1 LLWKSDD
8 IRVGTDRYRRT
19 SVLLFVGENMEEDGK
34 TIFYTVLKDGAKA
47 GEFKVLSLGI
57 EQIKR
62 TCDVWGLDIFR
73 YQIVR
78 NDTREVV
85 WDGRSIDSSS

>member
-1 LLWKSDD
+1 
-8 IRVGTDRYRRT
+8 
-19 SVLLFVGENMEEDGK
+19 MEDGK
-34 TIFYTVLKDGAKA
+34 TIFCTVFKDGAKA

-62 TCDVWGLDIFR
+62 TCDVWGLDIYR

-78 NDTREVV
+78 NDSGEVV
-85 WDGRSIDSSS
+85 WDGRSVYSSR

>member
-1 LLWKSDD
+1 
-8 IRVGTDRYRRT
+8 
-19 SVLLFVGENMEEDGK
+19 MEEDGK
-34 TIFYTVLKDGAKA
+34 TIFYTVLRDGAKA

-62 TCDVWGLDIFR
+62 TCDVWALDIFR

>member
-1 LLWKSDD
+1 
-8 IRVGTDRYRRT
+8 
-19 SVLLFVGENMEEDGK
+19 MEEDGK
-34 TIFYTVLKDGAKA
+34 TIFYTVFRDGAKA

-73 YQIVR
+73 YQIIR

-85 WDGRSIDSSS
+85 WDGRSVYGAS

>member
-1 LLWKSDD
+1 
-8 IRVGTDRYRRT
+8 
-19 SVLLFVGENMEEDGK
+19 MEEDGK
-34 TIFYTVLKDGAKA
+34 TIFYTVLKDGAKV

-62 TCDVWGLDIFR
+62 TCDAWQLDLFR

-78 NDTREVV
+78 NDSGEVV
-85 WDGRSIDSSS
+85 WDGRLVYRSS

>member
-1 LLWKSDD
+1 
-8 IRVGTDRYRRT
+8 
-19 SVLLFVGENMEEDGK
+19 MQEDGK
-34 TIFYTVLKDGAKA
+34 TIFYTVFKDGAKT

-62 TCDVWGLDIFR
+62 TCDVWGLDIYR

-78 NDTREVV
+78 NDNGEVV
-85 WDGRSIDSSS
+85 WDGRDQYTARAEK

>member
-1 LLWKSDD
+1 
-8 IRVGTDRYRRT
+8 
-19 SVLLFVGENMEEDGK
+19 MEEDGK
-34 TIFYTVLKDGAKA
+34 TIFYTVLRDGSKS

-73 YQIVR
+73 YQIIR

-85 WDGRSIDSSS
+85 WDGRSVDSAS

>member
-1 LLWKSDD
+1 
-8 IRVGTDRYRRT
+8 
-19 SVLLFVGENMEEDGK
+19 MQEDGK
-34 TIFYTVLKDGAKA
+34 TIFYTVLKDGAIA

-62 TCDVWGLDIFR
+62 TCDVWELDIYR

-78 NDTREVV
+78 NDTGEIV
-85 WDGRSIDSSS
+85 WDGRLYEPGST

>member
-1 LLWKSDD
+1 
-8 IRVGTDRYRRT
+8 
-19 SVLLFVGENMEEDGK
+19 MQEDGK
-34 TIFYTVLKDGAKA
+34 TILYTVFKDGAKA

-62 TCDVWGLDIFR
+62 TCDVWGLEIFR
-73 YQIVR
+73 YQIIR

-85 WDGRSIDSSS
+85 WDGRSVDSSC

>member
-1 LLWKSDD
+1 
-8 IRVGTDRYRRT
+8 
-19 SVLLFVGENMEEDGK
+19 MQEDGK
-34 TIFYTVLKDGAKA
+34 TIFYTVLKDGAKC

-62 TCDVWGLDIFR
+62 TCDAWGLDILR
-73 YQIVR
+73 YQIIR

-85 WDGRSIDSSS
+85 WDGRLVYRSS